1 MTLGKRPGQRTVEQ
15 SAWRRPTKDSAAGGH
30 CQPEEG
36 ETAPGWLSLWA
47 ELLHSLKSQGS
58 SMSSWPGPEERA
70 LLQYFLWPTMQIWT
84 ITIFVSQWEREVI
97 KSHIIMPFQGLCL
110 KCSQLYGCLSRCVS
124 PVLSSWGL
132 LGQPGRE
139 QSSLEPPRRWWVDS
153 SLHGT
158 RSQCSEVSSSE

>member
-15 SAWRRPTKDSAAGGH
+15 LGWRPPAKDSAAGSP

-36 ETAPGWLSLWA
+36 EIAPGWLSRWV

-58 SMSSWPGPEERA
+58 SSSSWPGPKKRA
-70 LLQYFLWPTMQIWT
+70 LFQYFPWPTMQIWM

-110 KCSQLYGCLSRCVS
+110 QIHSTLWLFVWMCLPCTVF
-124 PVLSSWGL
+124 PGWGVWF

-139 QSSLEPPRRWWVDS
+139 QSSL
-153 SLHGT
+153 
-158 RSQCSEVSSSE
+158 